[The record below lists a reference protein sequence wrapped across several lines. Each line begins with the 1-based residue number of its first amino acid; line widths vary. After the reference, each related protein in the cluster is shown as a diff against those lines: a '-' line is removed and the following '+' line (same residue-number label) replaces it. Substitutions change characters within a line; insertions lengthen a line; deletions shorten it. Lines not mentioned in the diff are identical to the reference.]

1 MKNKK
6 LAQDKYYYVSPLEI
20 RHYLLDIPV
29 TKSKYQYNAVK
40 FALRSLYP
48 GNEETT
54 SIDYLISKESIIG
67 IAANSERIK
76 TLKSQYDFLVSPVAV
91 INQVVK
97 KGIAVYAGDGWLGLQ
112 FIENGI
118 LRKLE
123 TFSENQI
130 MHCFQKYDE
139 LCTIYNI
146 THEQKVLYIFDP
158 IDAAVINTFRSH
170 GFDIKNIDTFKDSI
184 KLQNT
189 LLFIK
194 RNKSVRP
201 LPVIIC
207 AIVFLVL
214 FIDVLF
220 EIKNK
225 ELVKETASLQ
235 TAYKTKKEK
244 LMNKS
249 SSNQVL
255 TITSNKAISV
265 YDIFTEIYKASPEI
279 RILSFSMNDNAI
291 KFEAENTSAIRVIEK
306 LSEVFWF
313 EDIKLHQSLPQQGSV
328 EKFIISARVKK

>member
-6 LAQDKYYYVSPLEI
+6 LVQDKYYYVSLLEI

-97 KGIAVYAGDGWLGLQ
+97 TGIAVYAGDGWLGLQ
-112 FIENGI
+112 VTENGI
-118 LRKLE
+118 LRNLE

-130 MHCFQKYDE
+130 ILCLQKYDE
-139 LCTIYNI
+139 LCMVYNI
-146 THEQKVLYIFDP
+146 TPEQKVFYIFDL
-158 IDAAVINTFRSH
+158 IDATILNTFRKN
-170 GFDIKNIDTFKDSI
+170 GFYIKKIETFKDTI
-184 KLQNT
+184 KLQNDVI
-189 LLFIK
+189 FIK
-194 RNKSVRP
+194 RNKSIKP

-207 AIVFLVL
+207 AIIFLLL
-214 FIDVLF
+214 FIDLSL

-225 ELVKETASLQ
+225 ELLKETSLLQ
-235 TAYKTKKEK
+235 TTYQTKKEEMLK
-244 LMNKS
+244 KS
-249 SSNQVL
+249 SSKQGPA
-255 TITSNKAISV
+255 ITSNKAISV

>member
-29 TKSKYQYNAVK
+29 TKAKYQYNAVK

-76 TLKSQYDFLVSPVAV
+76 TLKSQYNFLVSPVAV

-97 KGIAVYAGDGWLGLQ
+97 NGIAVYAGEGWLGLQ
-112 FIENGI
+112 VTENGK
-118 LRKLE
+118 LRNLE

-130 MHCFQKYDE
+130 MHCLQKYDE
-139 LCTIYNI
+139 LCMFYNI
-146 THEQKVLYIFDP
+146 TPEQKVFYIFDL
-158 IDAAVINTFRSH
+158 IDATILNTFRNH
-170 GFDIKNIDTFKDSI
+170 GFDIKKIETFKDTI
-184 KLQNT
+184 KLQNP

-207 AIVFLVL
+207 AIVFLLL
-214 FIDVLF
+214 FIDLSL

-225 ELVKETASLQ
+225 KLLKETALLQ
-235 TAYKTKKEK
+235 TTYQTKKEEMLK
-244 LMNKS
+244 KS
-249 SSNQVL
+249 SSKQVL
-255 TITSNKAISV
+255 AITSNKAISV